1 MKQLLENTLHFR
13 SSTNRVLADMFGLTD
28 IAMSDAI
35 ETPTVETDKSFI
47 VSIYYTGTVYGE
59 YQLAMDQETAARILG
74 IEDSMDDSNR
84 EMIQEQICDAF
95 SEVLNMIV
103 GESLVHLQSTYAKL
117 TLTPPRI
124 FFGKIR
130 YPKFRTGK
138 AILTTSCGT
147 IECHFCLDLMR
158 LDLATSY
165 NDALQSLLE
174 VNSKLKQAN
183 QHLAEQQSQLVHSE
197 KMATVGML
205 ASGIAHEINN
215 PLFFVES
222 NLSTLN
228 DYVGV
233 IESMVGLYEN
243 LCISVRS
250 GAHDYQEALTALRN
264 ESEQQDIEF
273 VLQDT
278 NALVKETREGVRRIK
293 TIVKGLKDFSHTDI
307 GGIADADLN
316 QIINNTLSLV
326 AHEWKDRCEFLLDSQ
341 ELPRVVCN
349 AGEIGQVLLHMI
361 LNAAQSID
369 DKGKVAIATYALASD
384 AVIVI
389 EDSGRGIPSD
399 VLDRIFDPFFTTKEE
414 GKGVGLGLSIA
425 YGIIRKHNGS
435 ISVESKLG
443 QGTKFT
449 VRLPLLPQ
457 SAPSTFLR
465 HTLQ

>member
-74 IEDSMDDSNR
+74 IEDPMDDSNR

-138 AILTTSCGT
+138 ATLTTSCGT

-250 GAHDYQEALTALRN
+250 DAQDYQDALAALRT

-316 QIINNTLSLV
+316 QIINNTLSLF
-326 AHEWKDRCEFLLDSQ
+326 AHEWRDRCEFILDSQ

-369 DKGKVAIATYALASD
+369 DKGRVAIATYALASD

-457 SAPSTFLR
+457 TAPSTFLR
-465 HTLQ
+465 HALQ

>member
-59 YQLAMDQETAARILG
+59 YQLAMNEETAARILG
-74 IEDSMDDSNR
+74 IEEPIDDSNR
-84 EMIQEQICDAF
+84 ELIQEQISDAF
-95 SEVLNMIV
+95 SEILNMIV

-124 FFGKIR
+124 FFGRIR

-138 AILTTSCGT
+138 SILTTPCGT
-147 IECHFCLDLMR
+147 VECHFCLDLMR

-165 NDALQSLLE
+165 NAALQSLLE
-174 VNSKLKQAN
+174 VNGKLKQAN
-183 QHLAEQQSQLVHSE
+183 EHLAEQQSQLVHSE

-215 PLFFVES
+215 PLFFVDS

-233 IESMVGLYEN
+233 IESIIGLYEN

-250 GAHDYQEALTALRN
+250 GTHDYQEALAALRS
-264 ESEQQDIEF
+264 EGEQQDIEF

-278 NALVKETREGVRRIK
+278 NALVKETREGVHRIK
-293 TIVKGLKDFSHTDI
+293 TIVKGLKDFSHTDV

-316 QIINNTLSLV
+316 QIVNNTLSLIS
-326 AHEWKDRCEFLLDSQ
+326 HEWNDRCEFVVDSQ

-369 DKGKVAIATYALASD
+369 DKGKVAISTYALD
-384 AVIVI
+384 GNAVIVI
-389 EDSGRGIPSD
+389 EDSGRGIPSE

-414 GKGVGLGLSIA
+414 GKGVGLGLSIV

-457 SAPSTFLR
+457 DTPGALPR
-465 HTLQ
+465 PALQ

>member
-1 MKQLLENTLHFR
+1 MKQLLENTQHFQT
-13 SSTNRVLADMFGLTD
+13 SAHRVLEDMFGLQE
-28 IAMSDAI
+28 IVPSEPVEMS
-35 ETPTVETDKSFI
+35 TVETEKTFI

-59 YQLAMDQETAARILG
+59 YQLALNEDTAARILG
-74 IEDSMDDSNR
+74 IDEPIDASNR
-84 EMIQEQICDAF
+84 ESIQEQICDAF

-103 GESLVHLQSTYAKL
+103 GECLVHLQSTYAKL

-124 FFGKIR
+124 FFGRIR

-138 AILTTSCGT
+138 SVLNTPFGSV
-147 IECHFCLDLMR
+147 ECHFCLDLMR

-183 QHLAEQQSQLVHSE
+183 QHLAEQQTQLVHSE

-222 NLSTLN
+222 NLTTLN

-243 LCISVRS
+243 LCLSVRS
-250 GAHDYQEALTALRN
+250 GTHDYQEALAALHS
-264 ESEQQDIEF
+264 ESEEQDIEF

-316 QIINNTLSLV
+316 QIIQNTLSLIS
-326 AHEWKDRCEFLLDSQ
+326 HEWRDRCEFIFDSQ

-361 LNAAQSID
+361 LNAAQAIPE
-369 DKGKVAIATYALASD
+369 KGKV
-384 AVIVI
+384 VIH
-389 EDSGRGIPSD
+389 
-399 VLDRIFDPFFTTKEE
+399 VL
-414 GKGVGLGLSIA
+414 
-425 YGIIRKHNGS
+425 
-435 ISVESKLG
+435 
-443 QGTKFT
+443 
-449 VRLPLLPQ
+449 
-457 SAPSTFLR
+457 
-465 HTLQ
+465 

>member
-13 SSTNRVLADMFGLTD
+13 SSANRVLTDMFGLTD
-28 IAMSDAI
+28 IAMSDAV

-74 IEDSMDDSNR
+74 IEGPIDDSNR
-84 EMIQEQICDAF
+84 ELIQEQICDAF

-117 TLTPPRI
+117 TLTPPRV
-124 FFGKIR
+124 FFGRIR
-130 YPKFRTGK
+130 YPKFRTGRS
-138 AILTTSCGT
+138 ILTTSCGT

-250 GAHDYQEALTALRN
+250 GAHDYQDALAALRN
-264 ESEQQDIEF
+264 EGEQQDIEF

-326 AHEWKDRCEFLLDSQ
+326 AHEWKDRCEFILDSQ

-349 AGEIGQVLLHMI
+349 VGEIGQVLLHMI

-449 VRLPLLPQ
+449 VRLPLLSQ
-457 SAPSTFLR
+457 AAPSTFLR
-465 HTLQ
+465 HALQ